1 MICWGE
7 RNCCVFV
14 DRDAK
19 DKCDCLQDYCIRDYE
34 PEERITVKE
43 SNLDDVLDNL
53 VFDHDNNMLELK
65 RLMQLRSIARNEK
78 FRIETEQM
86 CERIAQRLTELNFDV
101 ELVEVKTESTKPG
114 HWMIFADYFATP
126 AKNVVLI
133 YGNVGVLPVSKSDGW
148 KYDPFS
154 LTEKDGKLYGRG
166 LSSTKGPLIA
176 WIQAIDAWMKRTKD
190 LPVNI
195 RFIID
200 SDVRADVRVLRKVL
214 DDRKDFFIGVD
225 LLLDTTNKW
234 IAENKP
240 MLTISHSGY
249 IYFDLSV
256 KKKTDAERDRD
267 SKLEGKQPSQTEA
280 THPQPMEPMTELCM
294 LMSSLMSA
302 GECNVP
308 GLQRHVLPLTNHD
321 WDILSTAE
329 EGIME
334 FKEKYG
340 LTRIPHEKSAAE
352 FLKYRWC
359 MPGLTMHG
367 VIMNQRLSL
376 RDFSPLTQASSMFS
390 VKLVCDQSI
399 EYTSYRI
406 RDHLDMVYRRLG
418 CTNPMYLRITDKLKP
433 FNGARHD
440 RFVVAARHAYDRIFN
455 VLALVPDTITICL
468 PYLNEVRRY
477 CADNVQVVALPFCS
491 IHMKPNQ
498 VDEHMG
504 HKEFQQMQ
512 QLLATVLF
520 ELALVPPECK
530 CSEIANFCLK
540 WGKATDRDF
549 IRTTRPMKYARS
561 HVLYELNQLAVE
573 KHVDEDSMPNAR
585 SLLVGD
591 MRATLDNTY

>member
-14 DRDAK
+14 DRDK
-19 DKCDCLQDYCIRDYE
+19 TDKCDCLQNHCIRDYE
-34 PEERITVKE
+34 PQERITVKE
-43 SNLDDVLDNL
+43 IELDNVLDRL
-53 VFDHDNNMLELK
+53 VFNHDDYMLELK
-65 RLMQLRSIARNEK
+65 RLMHLRSIARNKE
-78 FRIETEQM
+78 FLSETEQM

-101 ELVEVKTESTKPG
+101 ELVEVKTENTKPG

-148 KYDPFS
+148 QHNPFS

-176 WIQAIDAWMKRTKD
+176 WIQAIDAWMTLTKD

-200 SDVRADVRVLRKVL
+200 SDVRVDERVLRKVL

-249 IYFDLSV
+249 IYFELSV
-256 KKKTDAERDRD
+256 KKEETKRKADAEKDRE
-267 SKLEGKQPSQTEA
+267 SKPEGEA
-280 THPQPMEPMTELCM
+280 THPQPREPMTELCM

-302 GECNVP
+302 GECNVQ
-308 GLQRHVLPLTNHD
+308 GLQRHVLPLTHHD
-321 WDILSTAE
+321 WDILSIAE

-367 VIMNQRLSL
+367 VMTNQRRSL
-376 RDFSPLTQASSMFS
+376 RDFSPLTQASSVFS
-390 VKLVCDQSI
+390 VKLVADQSV
-399 EYTSYRI
+399 EYTTYRI
-406 RDHLDMVYRRLG
+406 RDHLDMAYRRFG
-418 CTNPMYLRITDKLKP
+418 CSNPMYLRITDKLKP

-440 RFVVAARHAYDRIFN
+440 HFVVAARHAYDRVFN

-468 PYLNEVRRY
+468 PHLNELRRY
-477 CADNVQVVALPFCS
+477 CGDNVQIIALPFCS

-530 CSEIANFCLK
+530 CSKIPNFCQK
-540 WGKATDRDF
+540 RGKTSDRDLIHT
-549 IRTTRPMKYARS
+549 IRPKKYARS
-561 HVLYELNQLAVE
+561 HVLYELNQLSLDKKAA
-573 KHVDEDSMPNAR
+573 EDNMPPVR

-591 MRATLDNTY
+591 MRASLDKN